1 MEDNNI
7 MVNICL
13 NNEGKNLLKNLIG
26 KTLIKY
32 RHDPLDKFDGETVY
46 GRIELFF
53 DDSIILINYDYEPF
67 PLFGSADDEHPK
79 FSIRKIDQ
87 EEAVSALKDVTQIDV
102 RFNKV
107 ISEII
112 LVEDYVD
119 IKWDGKQDC
128 FKLLKAIVLKFD
140 NDEIVVQGD
149 YMIPLLDVFK
159 GESAIK
165 MLKNVDD
172 EYKDDQDTKFIV
184 ERSYIKL

>member
-1 MEDNNI
+1 MEDNINMI
-7 MVNICL
+7 NICL
-13 NNEGKNLLKNLIG
+13 SVEEKDLLKKIIG
-26 KTLIKY
+26 KKLLNY

-79 FSIRKIDQ
+79 FSIKKIEE

-102 RFNKV
+102 RSNKV

-112 LVEDYVD
+112 LVEDSVD

-149 YMIPLLDVFK
+149 YMIPLLDIFK
-159 GESAIK
+159 GENAIN
-165 MLKNVDD
+165 MLKDVDD
-172 EYKDDQDTKFIV
+172 EYKNDQETNFIV
-184 ERSYIKL
+184 ERLHIKL